1 MKRTPSLLACG
12 VLVAAWLP
20 LSATAESEY
29 YKTEINKATAQF
41 KADKARCDA
50 LKGND
55 KDICVERAKANLK
68 IAESDLQAYEKNTTA
83 ASLKAEHERVDQL
96 YSVDKEKC
104 DTYKGN
110 AKDVCL
116 AQASALKERRE
127 GNLKSL
133 ESRLKGDYQ
142 VAVEK
147 CENLAGEQRSAC
159 KDEAK
164 RKYKP

>member
-1 MKRTPSLLACG
+1 MKRIPSLLAAG
-12 VLVAAWLP
+12 ALALLPLAAVAAD
-20 LSATAESEY
+20 SEY

-41 KADKARCDA
+41 KTDKARCDA
-50 LKGND
+50 LQGND
-55 KDICVERAKANLK
+55 KDVCVERATANLK

-96 YSVDKEKC
+96 YRVDKEKC

-110 AKDVCL
+110 AKDVCI
-116 AQASALKERRE
+116 AQAAALKERRE
-127 GNLKSL
+127 GNLKAL
-133 ESRLKGDYQ
+133 ESRLKGDYRL
-142 VAVEK
+142 AVEK
-147 CENLAGEQRSAC
+147 CESLAGDQRSAC